1 MGATATKYASFP
13 VKRVTKAAG
22 DDDSDLHVWGIASDA
37 TLDHDQQICDPAW
50 SGPAIK
56 AWLDSGRPAVRMAHD
71 PRRPIGKG
79 ISCET
84 DSSGATWVRSLVAD
98 PVAQKFLR
106 KGILRDYSVGIA
118 DPRIR
123 RDPTGRAAGGIIC
136 GGSIVELTLC
146 DVGSNPSCGVTLV
159 KASRDGSAEF
169 VGKTFGAK
177 VRRPK
182 TGKAFR
188 KELAA
193 WDLGSSDPWTR
204 EAAYREAARSSGLYF

>member
-1 MGATATKYASFP
+1 MGLTATKYASFP

-22 DDDSDLHVWGIASDA
+22 DDDDLIVWGIATDA

-84 DSSGATWVRSLVAD
+84 DGRGATWVRAGCE
-98 PVAQKFLR
+98 PVAVKLLR
-106 KGILRDYSVGIA
+106 RQILKDYSIGIA
-118 DPRIR
+118 NARIR
-123 RDPTGRAAGGIIC
+123 PDPTGRAAGGIIG
-136 GGSIVELTLC
+136 GGSIIELTLC

-159 KASRDGSAEF
+159 KARRDGSAEF
-169 VGKTFGAK
+169 VGKTFGGK
-177 VRRPK
+177 VKRPK
-182 TGKAFR
+182 VGKAFR
-188 KELAA
+188 REVEA
-193 WDLGSSDPWTR
+193 W
-204 EAAYREAARSSGLYF
+204 A